1 MNYWNQQKRKT
12 MFLEEQK
19 QPGQE
24 TEQIQKQE
32 KIEQKVSQATVSK
45 QNTAQ
50 RSTLNSGLG
59 QQRTKKTI
67 PPTQVGRFV
76 TGKKTTNKTTRK
88 KKIKKSLQ
96 YLMLLKKY
104 QHVIDF
110 KNIKLLRAFLTK
122 FGKIRPR
129 RKTRLPI
136 RTHRLIAKAIR
147 KARAFQLIPFTF
159 DVQI

>member
-1 MNYWNQQKRKT
+1 MIYWNQQKRKT

-19 QPGQE
+19 QTGQE
-24 TEQIQKQE
+24 TEQ
-32 KIEQKVSQATVSK
+32 KVPQVTVSR
-45 QNTAQ
+45 QNPAQ
-50 RSTLNSGLG
+50 RSTISSGIN

-67 PPTQVGRFV
+67 LSTQVGRFI
-76 TGKKTTNKTTRK
+76 TGKKTTNKTIRK